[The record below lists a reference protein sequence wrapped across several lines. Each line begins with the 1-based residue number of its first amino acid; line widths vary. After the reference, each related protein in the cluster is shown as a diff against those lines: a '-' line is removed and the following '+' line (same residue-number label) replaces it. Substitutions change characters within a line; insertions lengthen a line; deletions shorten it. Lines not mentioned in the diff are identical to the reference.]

1 MLKNHFLV
9 ALRNFKK
16 KKAFTAINIFGLT
29 IGMTVALLILTYA
42 RYEMSYDRFHPNAD
56 NIYRVSVDIMQDG
69 NFQVADA
76 QCYPGVGPMATDEF
90 PEIDDYAMAREIGRI
105 LFKNGDRA
113 YNEDRVYFTN
123 PGWLTVFDWQLTAGD
138 RETALNEPNVVLLSE
153 STAKKYFG
161 DENPMGKMIG
171 MIPGGIEVPMK
182 VNGIFKD
189 VPGNTHM
196 GFDIL
201 ASWETG
207 VKLMEWDYNEWD
219 GNNEFMY
226 LLSNQPSLGEE
237 FEKRFNQAYYNKD
250 KEEEGKERLKV
261 YPLMDIHLKSNRTFE
276 AEVNGS
282 ETMVNILLMVAAF
295 VLAIAWV
302 NYINLSTARAME
314 RGKEVGVR
322 KVLGSSKRSLIFQFF
337 TEAVLIN
344 LLALI
349 LTLTSL
355 QGALPIFNNLTG
367 SSLTFDLFND
377 PGLLGQLAA
386 MFMIGALASGLYP
399 SLVLSNY
406 KPLTVLTGRL
416 KDSGKGLLLRKGLV
430 IFQFTATMLL
440 LVGTI
445 TVYNQVKHMRSL
457 DLGVNLEQTIVVKS
471 PLVTDKRDMRMEKR
485 ETFRNELLRMSQIS
499 SVSFSGTLFGQGDGD
514 LNTITAVKGVTTDVG
529 KGVNF
534 AFFLVDEQFIPT
546 FDIDVLAGR
555 NFSKELEVEDPDNPG
570 NFKVLVINETSRKL
584 LGFTSNE
591 AAVNEKVWFGNN
603 QFTVVGVIN
612 DYHHNSVK
620 SEVSPILFLY
630 DRYGYS
636 ADFFSVKVN
645 TGQGSGENYKAV
657 LSQLEGVYR
666 EVYPASDFDYY
677 FLDEQFNEQYKADQ
691 QFGLVF
697 SIFSGLSIL
706 ISILGLFGLGLY
718 EMQQRIKEI
727 GIRKVLGANAG
738 SIIKLLSANFLK
750 LIVISVLISLPLA
763 YLGADAW
770 LGSYAY
776 RIGLSW
782 YLFVIPAAT
791 ILIVALLTIITQT
804 LKVASKNPVD
814 ALRYE

>member
-9 ALRNFKK
+9 AFRNFKK

-42 RYEMSYDRFHPNAD
+42 RYETSYDRFHPNAD

-69 NFQVADA
+69 IFQVADA
-76 QCYPGVGPMATDEF
+76 QCYPGVGPMAKNDF
-90 PEIDDYAMAREIGRI
+90 PEIDDYAMARELGRM
-105 LFKNGDRA
+105 LFKNGDKA

-123 PGWLTVFDWQLTAGD
+123 PGWLTVFDWQLIDGN
-138 RETALNEPNVVLLSE
+138 RETALNEPNMVLLSE

-171 MIPGGIEVPMK
+171 MIPGGDEVPMK

-189 VPGNTHM
+189 VPDNTHM

-201 ASWETG
+201 VSWETG

-219 GNNEFMY
+219 ANNEFMY
-226 LLSNQPSLGEE
+226 LLSNQPSLGKE
-237 FEKRFNQAYYNKD
+237 FEERFNQAYYNKD
-250 KEEEGKERLKV
+250 QDEKGKESLTI
-261 YPLMDIHLKSNRTFE
+261 YPLTDIHLKSNRTFE

-322 KVLGSSKRSLIFQFF
+322 KVLGSNKRSLIFQFL
-337 TEAVLIN
+337 TEALLIN

-367 SSLTFDLFND
+367 SSLSFDLFND
-377 PGLLGQLAA
+377 TGLLGQLAA
-386 MFMIGALASGLYP
+386 MFVIGALVSGLYP

-416 KDSGKGLLLRKGLV
+416 KDSGKGLMLRKGLV

-445 TVYNQVKHMRSL
+445 TVYNQVNFMRTV
-457 DLGVNLEQTIVVKS
+457 DLGMNLEQTIVVKS
-471 PLVTDKRDMRMEKR
+471 PLVTDKRSKRMEKR
-485 ETFRNELLRMSQIS
+485 EAFRNELVQMSQIS

-514 LNTITAVKGVTTDVG
+514 LNTITAVKAVTSGIG

-534 AFFLVDEQFIPT
+534 AFFFVDDQFIPT
-546 FDIDVLAGR
+546 FDIDLLAGR
-555 NFSKELEVEDPDNPG
+555 NFNKEIEVEEVDKPG
-570 NFKVLVINETSRKL
+570 RFHVLVLNETSRKL
-584 LGFTSNE
+584 LGFASNE
-591 AAVNEKVWFGNN
+591 AAVNEKVWFANN
-603 QFTVVGVIN
+603 QYVVAGVIG

-620 SEVSPILFLY
+620 SEVSPIILMY
-630 DRYGYS
+630 DKYGYS
-636 ADFFSVKVN
+636 AEFASVKVN
-645 TGQGSGENYKAV
+645 VGENSGEGYKAV
-657 LSQLEGVYR
+657 LSQLESVYR
-666 EVYPASDFDYY
+666 EIYPASDFDYY

-697 SIFSGLSIL
+697 SIFAGLSIL
-706 ISILGLFGLGLY
+706 ISIMGLFGLGLY

-738 SIIKLLSANFLK
+738 SIIQLLSMNFLK
-750 LIVISVLISLPLA
+750 LILVSVIISLPLA
-763 YLGADAW
+763 YLGVDAW
-770 LGSYAY
+770 LDSYAY
-776 RIGLSW
+776 RISLSW
-782 YLFVIPAAT
+782 YLFVLPAIV
-791 ILIVALLTIITQT
+791 ILLVALVTIITQT
-804 LKVASKNPVD
+804 LNVARKNPVD